1 MLCPN
6 NKQRTKLFECAGT
19 ARFAYNWALNYQ
31 QMNYDIG
38 NDFLSD
44 CDLRKTFT
52 KLKQKDKF
60 KWINDYSNNIM
71 KQAIKDACN
80 LYKNFFKGLAKYP
93 KFKSKRKSKP
103 SFYVDTCKIQFTD
116 THIKLE
122 KIADSTRKNRAKA
135 NWIRLA
141 EHNRIP
147 LNCKYYNPRVTFDG
161 LNWWISVGVEFS
173 ENTEK
178 PLNDG
183 IGIDIG
189 IKDLAICSDKNTYK
203 NINKTAKVKKLK
215 KKKRRLQ
222 RKISKKYLKNKKG
235 VCYCKTKNILK
246 SEKQLLKINH
256 RLTNIRHN
264 YLHYVTS
271 EIISRKPKF
280 IVLEDLNVKGM
291 MKNKHLAKAIQE
303 QCFYEFYRQMQYKC
317 NWNNIEFTTAD
328 RYYPSSKMCSCCG
341 NIKKDLKLK
350 DRIYICA
357 ECGNVIDRDY
367 QASVNLKRY
376 KELTAQQKQM
386 SLICTDTL
394 VGNLSLWSAIPNES
408 S

>member
-1 MLCPN
+1 MIKTLKVMLCPN

-60 KWINDYSNNIM
+60 KWINDYSNNIT

-189 IKDLAICSDKNTYK
+189 IKDFAICSDKNTYK

-215 KKKRRLQ
+215 KEKRKLQ
-222 RKISKKYLKNKKG
+222 SKISKKYLKNKKG

-256 RLTNIRHN
+256 RLTNICHN

-350 DRIYICA
+350 DRTYICA

-376 KELTAQQKQM
+376 KELTA
-386 SLICTDTL
+386 
-394 VGNLSLWSAIPNES
+394 
-408 S
+408 

>member
-60 KWINDYSNNIM
+60 KWINDYSNNIT

-189 IKDLAICSDKNTYK
+189 IKDFAICSDKNTYK

-215 KKKRRLQ
+215 KEKRKLQ
-222 RKISKKYLKNKKG
+222 SKISKKYLKNKKG

-256 RLTNIRHN
+256 RLTNICHN

-303 QCFYEFYRQMQYKC
+303 QCFYEFYRQMQYEC

-350 DRIYICA
+350 DRTYICA

>member
-1 MLCPN
+1 MIKTLKVMLCPN

-60 KWINDYSNNIM
+60 KWINDYSNNIT

-80 LYKNFFKGLAKYP
+80 SYKNFFKGLAKYP

-116 THIKLE
+116 MQIKLE

-141 EHNRIP
+141 ERNRIP
-147 LNCKYYNPRVTFDG
+147 LNCKYYNSRVTFDG

-203 NINKTAKVKKLK
+203 NVNKTAKVKKLK

-376 KELTAQQKQM
+376 KELT
-386 SLICTDTL
+386 
-394 VGNLSLWSAIPNES
+394 E
-408 S
+408 